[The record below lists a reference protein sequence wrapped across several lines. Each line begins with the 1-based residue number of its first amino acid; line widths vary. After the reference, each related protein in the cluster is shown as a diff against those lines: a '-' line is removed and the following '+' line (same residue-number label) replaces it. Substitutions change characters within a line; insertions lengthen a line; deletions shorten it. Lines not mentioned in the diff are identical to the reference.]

1 MDLGGDQAR
10 GRYRHGHRHRSHR
23 HSRTRRSRPP
33 GPPSTGPRT
42 CAASAR
48 GGDRLRGRGKG
59 NDVNARGVRGR
70 SWGRWGLG
78 PPPHRRR
85 RPWLGLRRRWRRA
98 GGRCESMSERT
109 AEGCGG
115 ANCDCCGLDPYVGFE
130 GFGGVV
136 AGQAETCGNRHYC
149 GGARESSV
157 E

>member
-1 MDLGGDQAR
+1 
-10 GRYRHGHRHRSHR
+10 
-23 HSRTRRSRPP
+23 
-33 GPPSTGPRT
+33 
-42 CAASAR
+42 
-48 GGDRLRGRGKG
+48 
-59 NDVNARGVRGR
+59 
-70 SWGRWGLG
+70 
-78 PPPHRRR
+78 
-85 RPWLGLRRRWRRA
+85 
-98 GGRCESMSERT
+98 MSERT